1 MLFGLDDFQEADTL
15 KNQPLGQA
23 LAYYHWDMKIFKMGA
38 FVRKSFRNSDTLDG
52 WANQMQLSARC
63 GIF

>member
-52 WANQMQLSARC
+52 
-63 GIF
+63 